1 MSRYQI
7 FESAR
12 SRVEAVHSYED
23 LEIHHPSK
31 NSTGLRTGRVQDF
44 EKRRSHQRVEGDFE
58 EVRPLPDGRILV
70 KKDFILGQDAKGPV
84 RIPAPVDGYVHYL
97 KGDPTAA
104 VSIYDKPFGR
114 EGAKLLAQ
122 VLHMDPR
129 TFHLQEGERVRYG
142 QPIGTMS
149 DKGSHGSIHA
159 HVEAEP
165 EQFKKY
171 IRDIDSGVITP
182 HSYPGNSQKTQSV
195 DQPKPSAHH
204 EVRKLAVVADGLLE
218 VGDKGAEVQRLQQQ
232 LNGLGY
238 RDAGDRVLV
247 ADGDFGRR
255 TRQAVMAFQRDHGLA
270 DVSGVVGPKTI
281 EALRHA
287 GQSPL
292 LSNPGHPDNAIY
304 QQALRGLRQLPSETF
319 NNDTERS
326 NAAATLVFEA
336 RVSGMKQIDHVVLS
350 TNGSGL
356 FAVQGRLD
364 DPAHSRIY
372 LDRAQ
377 AAAQPVERSTEQLRQ
392 DTASQQQVQMQSQVH
407 GQQQQIEHRGVA
419 LGIRP

>member
-1 MSRYQI
+1 
-7 FESAR
+7 
-12 SRVEAVHSYED
+12 
-23 LEIHHPSK
+23 
-31 NSTGLRTGRVQDF
+31 
-44 EKRRSHQRVEGDFE
+44 
-58 EVRPLPDGRILV
+58 
-70 KKDFILGQDAKGPV
+70 
-84 RIPAPVDGYVHYL
+84 
-97 KGDPTAA
+97 
-104 VSIYDKPFGR
+104 
-114 EGAKLLAQ
+114 
-122 VLHMDPR
+122 
-129 TFHLQEGERVRYG
+129 
-142 QPIGTMS
+142 
-149 DKGSHGSIHA
+149 
-159 HVEAEP
+159 
-165 EQFKKY
+165 
-171 IRDIDSGVITP
+171 
-182 HSYPGNSQKTQSV
+182 
-195 DQPKPSAHH
+195 
-204 EVRKLAVVADGLLE
+204 
-218 VGDKGAEVQRLQQQ
+218 
-232 LNGLGY
+232 
-238 RDAGDRVLV
+238 
-247 ADGDFGRR
+247 
-255 TRQAVMAFQRDHGLA
+255 MAFQRDHGLA

-407 GQQQQIEHRGVA
+407 GQQQQIEHRGVTV
-419 LGIRP
+419 GIRP